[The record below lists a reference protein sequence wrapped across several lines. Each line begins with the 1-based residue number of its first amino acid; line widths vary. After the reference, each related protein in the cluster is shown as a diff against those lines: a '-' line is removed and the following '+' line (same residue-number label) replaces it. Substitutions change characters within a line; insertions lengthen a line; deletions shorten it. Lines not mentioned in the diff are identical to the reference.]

1 MNIMRDVIKVQDK
14 KFENQSINSLIAIK
28 HIEDNIEEMEQD
40 NNIHLK
46 ETLIIKSKAHTNE
59 HDIHGIQKEVE
70 KRSLKLNT
78 GNGKLDGAS

>member
-1 MNIMRDVIKVQDK
+1 MRDVIKVQDK

-59 HDIHGIQKEVE
+59 YDIRRIQREVE
-70 KRSLKLNT
+70 KQK
-78 GNGKLDGAS
+78 D

>member
-1 MNIMRDVIKVQDK
+1 MRDVIKVQDK

-46 ETLIIKSKAHTNE
+46 ETLIIKSKE
-59 HDIHGIQKEVE
+59 
-70 KRSLKLNT
+70 
-78 GNGKLDGAS
+78 